1 MSSLG
6 EMSFQTIKING
17 FITIKSQWA
26 QLCWANKQLNS
37 QWLNRKQK
45 FTHGKSSTVLGNL
58 SGQLTSMCC
67 QYFRLFL
74 CSGNCV
80 SSIES
85 PTGNS
90 MLI

>member
-1 MSSLG
+1 MG
-6 EMSFQTIKING
+6 C
-17 FITIKSQWA
+17 ITVKSQWA
-26 QLCWANKQLNS
+26 QLRWANKQLNS
-37 QWLNRKQK
+37 QWLIRKQK
-45 FTHGKSSTVLGNL
+45 FTHGKSSTVPGNL

-90 MLI
+90 MLF